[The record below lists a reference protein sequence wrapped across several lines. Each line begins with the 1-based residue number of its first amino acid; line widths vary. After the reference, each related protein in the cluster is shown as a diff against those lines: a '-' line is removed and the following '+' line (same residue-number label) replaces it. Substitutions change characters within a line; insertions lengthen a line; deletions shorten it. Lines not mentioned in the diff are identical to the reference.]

1 MSSYTNVFGGSTIY
15 PSDVSYYAFTLSTT
29 DVVLSWPLDTNS
41 SSDIAARIIDVN
53 CTTGGRKVF
62 MPDAQ
67 LASTGETV
75 LFNNTGTQTFTVVD
89 ASGNT
94 ICAPASGALW
104 QIYLTDNTTENG
116 TWETVAYGV
125 GSVAANAGALAGPG
139 LKAISTQLATTA
151 VVSAFSSNYTTGA
164 NDRAKMLMWTGGA
177 GTLTLPLAGAVG
189 NDWYVIV
196 RNSGTGVLTID
207 CQGAEQIDGL
217 GFKELAPTESC
228 WVMTNG
234 TNFFSAGYGQN
245 ADFVFDYVAIDVS
258 GTGNYTLSA
267 AEQNKISYN
276 FYGTLTGNRDIIV
289 PPTIQQYWVDN
300 STSGAFSLTIKVSGQ
315 PGYAIPAGSR
325 AILYCDGTDV
335 LNAATAG
342 ISTPI
347 GIPQG
352 GTGATSAGAALI
364 NLGGGSA
371 GIAVF
376 GSVTE
381 SDGRAALGAST
392 IGGALFT
399 TLGSIGTLGTI
410 TGGTG
415 YVNGTYTNVP
425 LTGGSGT
432 GAQATI
438 VVSGTS
444 VTSVTVTNAG
454 LGYEG
459 GEILSASNTNLGGSG
474 NSFQVPIA
482 TITAAAARV
491 TLDVYST
498 GQTDAAISAASAT
511 DIATAASNSIAFA
524 VALG

>member
-53 CTTGGRKVF
+53 CTAGSRKVF
-62 MPDAQ
+62 MPDAR

-75 LFNNTGTQTFTVVD
+75 LFNNVGTQTFTVVD

-139 LKAISTQLATTA
+139 LKPIATQLATATA
-151 VVSAFSSNYTTGA
+151 VSGFSSNYTTGA
-164 NDRAKMLMWTGGA
+164 GDRAKMLLWTGGA
-177 GTLTLPLAGAVG
+177 GTLTLPLAGDVG
-189 NDWYVIV
+189 NDWFIVV
-196 RNSGTGVLTID
+196 RNSGTGLLTID
-207 CQGAEQIDGL
+207 CQGVEQIDGT
-217 GFKELAPTESC
+217 GFKNLQPTESC

-245 ADFVFDYVAIDVS
+245 ADFVFDYVVINVA

-267 AEQNKISYN
+267 AEQNKISYK
-276 FYGTLTGNRDIIV
+276 FTGALTGNRSIIV

-300 STSGAFSLTIKVSGQ
+300 QTTGAFSLTVKVSGQ
-315 PGYAIPAGSR
+315 PGFAVPQGSR

-335 LNAATAG
+335 VNAATAG

-352 GTGATSAGAALI
+352 GTGATSAPAALI
-364 NLGGGSA
+364 NLGGGTA

-376 GSVTE
+376 SSVTQ
-381 SDGRAALGAST
+381 SAGRIALGAST
-392 IGGALFT
+392 IGSSLFT
-399 TLGSIGTLGTI
+399 TLGSVGTVTSL

-438 VVSGTS
+438 VVSGGS
-444 VTSVTVTNAG
+444 VTSVTITNGG

-459 GEILSASNTNLGGSG
+459 GEILTTPNSNLGGSG
-474 NSFQVPIA
+474 NSFQITIA
-482 TITAAAARV
+482 ITAAAARV

-498 GQTDAAISAASAT
+498 GQVDSLISSSSAS
-511 DIATAASNSIAFA
+511 DASNAIAFA